1 MAASEA
7 VRYTLLYLK
16 QITSKDPLHS
26 TGTLLIVMCRLDG
39 RGVWGSMD
47 MCMYMAES
55 LCCPPGKYFQSEY
68 SIILYHICKK

>member
-26 TGTLLIVMCRLDG
+26 TGNSAQCYVQAG
-39 RGVWGSMD
+39 WEGSLGEHG
-47 MCMYMAES
+47 YVYVY
-55 LCCPPGKYFQSEY
+55 G
-68 SIILYHICKK
+68 